1 MHSSV
6 RHAVKCFF
14 AEILGTGLLVFLGCM
29 GCSSTVNSITS
40 PLQASI
46 NVSLVVM
53 MMVQCFG
60 CISGAHINPMI
71 TVAACVYDLV
81 SIPLGL
87 VYVCAQILGAMFGYG
102 LLKVFLPAYI
112 MDVAYNDHGFCVTVP
127 AKDITVAQAFGIEFI
142 ITSVFVMVC
151 CGIWDPR
158 SATLIDSV
166 ALRLGLTVGGLVGVA
181 GSFSGASMNPARSL
195 GPALWHMDFEN
206 HWIYWVA
213 PLTSSLLTSYLY
225 KYFFR
230 STLRPGSV
238 SDI

>member
-102 LLKVFLPAYI
+102 LLRVFLPAYI

-181 GSFSGASMNPARSL
+181 VSNL
-195 GPALWHMDFEN
+195 CCYIEKQ
-206 HWIYWVA
+206 I
-213 PLTSSLLTSYLY
+213 
-225 KYFFR
+225 FFFG
-230 STLRPGSV
+230 L
-238 SDI
+238 